1 MISSPARTTTLTQRL
16 AAALR
21 PDSCRGAPYQPPFL
35 IPKRLF
41 DICLKEAHE
50 FPFQVTQP
58 VHDSRFNMLPK
69 LRVLN
74 LSCQTRELWIQL
86 FEVLLLFVSQLTW
99 WVGREYFIRGTA
111 RIATEGLCINYAC
124 LCVAVSMCIAFTIV
138 KPAAAQDEVPQEAP
152 PAEVGPAPKE
162 APPPVANP
170 AVGTLRRQNRRQFL
184 YEEQQRNDAEDALEK
199 RGETAAENRSN
210 AAQNRGGGAAAERN
224 RGGGAGR
231 RR

>member
-1 MISSPARTTTLTQRL
+1 MTQRL

-86 FEVLLLFVSQLTW
+86 FEVLLLFVS
-99 WVGREYFIRGTA
+99 
-111 RIATEGLCINYAC
+111 
-124 LCVAVSMCIAFTIV
+124 
-138 KPAAAQDEVPQEAP
+138 
-152 PAEVGPAPKE
+152 
-162 APPPVANP
+162 PVDL
-170 AVGTLRRQNRRQFL
+170 V
-184 YEEQQRNDAEDALEK
+184 
-199 RGETAAENRSN
+199 
-210 AAQNRGGGAAAERN
+210 GGARVLYPGN
-224 RGGGAGR
+224 GPDSHGGIVHELR
-231 RR
+231 MSVCSSQHVHRIHDC